1 MKSRTLAGVVPA
13 VGFSLLPTIACPA
26 CLPALASVLG
36 AAGLSFVAESRY
48 LPWFNFGSLS
58 NCLSSSREGR
68 ATMGFNATRSR
79 CRRRHRRDAGQIRL
93 EQLLDLV
100 ERPGGI
106 HAGIDL
112 EWHLAEKIEQDLY
125 QLWITG

>member
-1 MKSRTLAGVVPA
+1 
-13 VGFSLLPTIACPA
+13 
-26 CLPALASVLG
+26 
-36 AAGLSFVAESRY
+36 
-48 LPWFNFGSLS
+48 
-58 NCLSSSREGR
+58 
-68 ATMGFNATRSR
+68 MGFNATRSR
-79 CRRRHRRDAGQIRL
+79 CRWRHRRDAGQIRL

-112 EWHLAEKIEQDLY
+112 EWHLAETIDQDLC